1 MAIIGNALDI
11 AWQNEIELKTGLT
24 ISSSSELST
33 LPWTN
38 VKNQVIS
45 KKGRTDSATTLIL
58 TFDFGVAVNVS
69 HAILT
74 AHNLTAAAG
83 VTIEGASDSGFS
95 TDLFSESVAVV
106 VDHPM
111 ISDFT
116 AISRRFWRW
125 NIEDPGNVEQDG
137 YLEAGHAFFGLRD
150 QFELLD
156 FSIVWDHIDP
166 SVVVNA
172 LNGAL
177 TSFAR
182 PKFRRAQLPLGAFE
196 QTARR
201 VLQDIFDDRG
211 RGKGAYFIV
220 DPGSVHDTEG
230 LQRETVFGTFVRGPS
245 IAHLQSTWHQP
256 GDLSIEE
263 LRG

>member
-11 AWQNEIELKTGLT
+11 AWQNQIELKTSLT

-38 VKNQVIS
+38 VKNQIPS
-45 KKGRTDSATTLIL
+45 KKGRTDGATTLIL
-58 TFDFGVAVNVS
+58 TFDFGVAVDVS

-74 AHNLTAAAG
+74 AHNLTASAG

-95 TDLFSESVAVV
+95 TSLFSAGSTVV
-106 VDHPM
+106 VNNPI
-111 ISDFT
+111 ISNFT
-116 AISRRFWRW
+116 AISRRYWRW
-125 NIEDPGNVEQDG
+125 RITDAGNADG

-150 QFELLD
+150 QFELFD
-156 FSIVWDHIDP
+156 FGIVWDHIDP
-166 SVVVNA
+166 SINVSA

-182 PKFRRAQLPLGAFE
+182 PKFRRTQLPLGAFE

-230 LQRETVFGTFVRGPS
+230 LQRETVFGTFIAGPS
-245 IAHLQSTWHQP
+245 VAHRQSTWHQP
-256 GDLSIEE
+256 DDLSIEE